1 MKIYLTAVLKV
12 KPEYLPE
19 VEKALRNM
27 VTETRKEAACIQYDL
42 HQGQDDKHVF
52 VFYEIWKDQQ
62 GLDAHNKQPYI
73 LEFGKIAQTQLLEP
87 PQIYITNIIDP

>member
-1 MKIYLTAVLKV
+1 MKIYLTAVIKV

-19 VEKALRNM
+19 VEKAVRNM

-42 HQGQDDKHVF
+42 HQGLDDKHVF

-62 GLDAHNKQPYI
+62 GLDAHNQQPYI
-73 LEFGKIAQTQLLEP
+73 LEFGNIAQAKLLEP
-87 PQIYITNIIDP
+87 PQIYVTHIIDP